1 MTDQREIRVPLDIRE
16 KGDSLENV
24 GTIAILPLKVRR
36 EIQEYP
42 GKTAQPERMDYLD
55 YLELEERTV
64 VPDSRENGDRE
75 AEMVRQELT
84 GSQAKM
90 ASPASPDKKEKLEF
104 RAYPEERETM
114 EYQVCLAPMVSLVLR
129 VSVV

>member
-1 MTDQREIRVPLDIRE
+1 LDIRE

-24 GTIAILPLKVRR
+24 GTIAILPPKVRR

-42 GKTAQPERMDYLD
+42 GKTVQPERMDYLD

-75 AEMVRQELT
+75 AEMVGQELT
-84 GSQAKM
+84 ECQAKM

-114 EYQVCLAPMVSLVLR
+114 EYQVCLAPTVSLVLR